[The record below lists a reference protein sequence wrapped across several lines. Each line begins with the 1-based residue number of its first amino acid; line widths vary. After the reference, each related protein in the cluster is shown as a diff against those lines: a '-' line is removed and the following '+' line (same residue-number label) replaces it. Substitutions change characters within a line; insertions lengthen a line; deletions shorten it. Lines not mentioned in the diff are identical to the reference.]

1 MGFSPER
8 AGGGD
13 LSQLDNHVAS
23 GPLQD
28 LASRTRV
35 HFVSAPLGSLHP
47 LEDMVPAAPRS
58 AARAAA
64 QLFGRQS
71 TPVFRS
77 SSPGRGV
84 FAGLEGCAASEF
96 GSPPGG
102 SASARGPA
110 PSCLAGWA
118 LCVHRV
124 FPAVLAGTASRSLS
138 EALSVSLVAGR
149 PFAAS
154 RLPG

>member
-13 LSQLDNHVAS
+13 SSQLDNHVAS

-28 LASRTRV
+28 LASRTRG
-35 HFVSAPLGSLHP
+35 HFVSAPLRNLHP
-47 LEDMVPAAPRS
+47 LEDVVPAAPRL
-58 AARAAA
+58 AAQAAA

-71 TPVFRS
+71 TPVFGS
-77 SSPGRGV
+77 SSPGQGML
-84 FAGLEGCAASEF
+84 AGPEGCAVSEF

-118 LCVHRV
+118 VCVHQV
-124 FPAVLAGTASRSLS
+124 FPAVLAGTASCSLS
-138 EALSVSLVAGR
+138 EALTVSLVAGR
-149 PFAAS
+149 PSPAS

>member
-1 MGFSPER
+1 M
-8 AGGGD
+8 
-13 LSQLDNHVAS
+13 SQLDNHVAS

-58 AARAAA
+58 AAQAAA

-71 TPVFRS
+71 TPVFGS

-84 FAGLEGCAASEF
+84 FAGPEGCAASEF

-102 SASARGPA
+102 SASARAPA

-118 LCVHRV
+118 LCAHRV
-124 FPAVLAGTASRSLS
+124 FSAVLAGTASRSLS

-149 PFAAS
+149 PSAAS